1 VWRYRSCVLALGFW
15 VALVRIRDIQ
25 AWLLLVLLLSFA
37 EMFGG
42 NSSGYAGLS
51 GREDTLQPAFGTYHV
66 LLANLAPSAL
76 MLFAVYFPERLELD
90 RRIPWAKWLV
100 VVSLVFK
107 VATDTATFALFLHH
121 LAMARELRAVLGSL
135 ADELSWLQL
144 AALILFFVILGYKTF
159 SARGR
164 DPRRRLLLLDTAAAV
179 NVTPIVLWLILRDRL
194 PEWTTL
200 AAIVLWFLFP
210 LTMAYVIVVHRA
222 MDVRVAIRQGVRYL
236 LATGGVRVFQAIVSV
251 MIIVVAASISADP
264 NANLIRRVGVPL
276 PGFQLFE
283 IGQMYPIPASI

>member
-1 VWRYRSCVLALGFW
+1 
-15 VALVRIRDIQ
+15 
-25 AWLLLVLLLSFA
+25 
-37 EMFGG
+37 
-42 NSSGYAGLS
+42 
-51 GREDTLQPAFGTYHV
+51 
-66 LLANLAPSAL
+66 
-76 MLFAVYFPERLELD
+76 
-90 RRIPWAKWLV
+90 V
-100 VVSLVFK
+100 VVPLVFK
-107 VATDTATFALFLHH
+107 VATDAATFALFLHH

-283 IGQMYPIPASI
+283 IGQMHAIPASI

>member
-1 VWRYRSCVLALGFW
+1 
-15 VALVRIRDIQ
+15 
-25 AWLLLVLLLSFA
+25 
-37 EMFGG
+37 
-42 NSSGYAGLS
+42 
-51 GREDTLQPAFGTYHV
+51 
-66 LLANLAPSAL
+66 
-76 MLFAVYFPERLELD
+76 
-90 RRIPWAKWLV
+90 
-100 VVSLVFK
+100 
-107 VATDTATFALFLHH
+107 
-121 LAMARELRAVLGSL
+121 MARELRAVLGSL

-179 NVTPIVLWLILRDRL
+179 GVTPIVLWLILRDRL